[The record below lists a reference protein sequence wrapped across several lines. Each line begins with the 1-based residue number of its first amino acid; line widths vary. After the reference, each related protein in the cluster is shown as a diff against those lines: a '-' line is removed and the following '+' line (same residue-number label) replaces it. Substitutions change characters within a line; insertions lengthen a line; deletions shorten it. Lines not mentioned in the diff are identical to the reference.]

1 MLASRRAEATE
12 ETEELRGEL
21 AARGVALTLFACDV
35 TDRAQVDALLAE
47 ADRPDRPL
55 RCVAHLAGATG
66 LAPYTQLT
74 AEEAARTTAA
84 KVLGATH
91 LHEALGARPLDG
103 FLLYGSVAALWGGA
117 GQAAYSAANTA
128 LDALARHRRAGGLA
142 ATVLHWGGWAGG
154 GMVTDEADRT
164 ARSRGLLPLAPGRA
178 LRALGKVLDTGRT
191 AVGVTRTD
199 WSLFAPAYGA
209 ARHRP
214 LLDGIEEARTA
225 TAGSGGQEDT
235 SARAALAGRLAAL
248 SGEERLRTLADLVR
262 QEAATVLG
270 MDAAALDPGT
280 PLAHL
285 GFNSLMA
292 VTVRG
297 ELTRRTGLPVTSEL
311 LLRLPTCE
319 AVAAELLDLLDLGE
333 PRTAEAAGPGR
344 ATAPA
349 GWLRVLRPAAAEPR
363 ARVLCVSGM
372 GGTTGG
378 HLSLAAHL
386 AADVELVGVQMPGRE
401 TRTAEVPA
409 TDMMAVADQVVA
421 ALAEPGWLGLP
432 LVLYGHSQG
441 SWLCWEVAHRLAHR
455 PGVAPVALLPVCGL
469 PPMARPTEGL
479 SRLAELITDRDEAPD
494 PAEAAPVLAGV
505 LPPEVL
511 DDEELLADYLVR
523 LRSDVELAENHRSV
537 LRGFTRPALDIP
549 VFPVEGSADPVL
561 PRGSMEVWS
570 PLTTGEFAMRAIEGT
585 HSAPLDNPAA
595 LAAEITRALA
605 RITPPGA

>member
-1 MLASRRAEATE
+1 
-12 ETEELRGEL
+12 
-21 AARGVALTLFACDV
+21 
-35 TDRAQVDALLAE
+35 
-47 ADRPDRPL
+47 
-55 RCVAHLAGATG
+55 
-66 LAPYTQLT
+66 
-74 AEEAARTTAA
+74 
-84 KVLGATH
+84 
-91 LHEALGARPLDG
+91 
-103 FLLYGSVAALWGGA
+103 
-117 GQAAYSAANTA
+117 
-128 LDALARHRRAGGLA
+128 
-142 ATVLHWGGWAGG
+142 
-154 GMVTDEADRT
+154 
-164 ARSRGLLPLAPGRA
+164 
-178 LRALGKVLDTGRT
+178 LRALGRVLDAGRT

-214 LLDGIEEARTA
+214 LLDGIEEARA
-225 TAGSGGQEDT
+225 ASAGSAGQENT
-235 SARAALAGRLAAL
+235 SALAALTVRLAAL
-248 SGEERLRTLADLVR
+248 SGEERLRTLTDLFR

-270 MDAAALDPGT
+270 MAPADLAPDT

-319 AVAAELLDLLDLGE
+319 AVAAGLLKLLDLGD
-333 PRTAEAAGPGR
+333 PRAAESAG
-344 ATAPA
+344 ATAAADTTRAA

-378 HLSLAAHL
+378 HLPLAAHIPV
-386 AADVELVGVQMPGRE
+386 DVELIGVQMPGRE
-401 TRTAEVPA
+401 TRAAEAPA

-421 ALAEPGWLGLP
+421 ALAEPGRLDLP

-455 PGVAPVALLPVCGL
+455 PGVAPFALLPVCGL
-469 PPMARPTEGL
+469 PPMVRPTEGL
-479 SRLAELITDRDEAPD
+479 SRLAELVTGRDEAPD
-494 PAEAAPVLAGV
+494 PAEAAPLLAGV

-511 DDEELLADYLVR
+511 ADEELLADYLVR

-537 LRGFTRPALDIP
+537 LRGFTRPALDVP
-549 VFPVEGSADPVL
+549 VFPVEGSTDPVL
-561 PRGSMEVWS
+561 SRGSMEVWS
-570 PLTTGEFAMRAIEGT
+570 SLTTGEFAMRAIDGT
-585 HSAPLDNPAA
+585 HSAPFDNPAA